1 MAALFCAVVEIRKWV
16 RLPLTSDYSD
26 NALYCDVLTVRDK
39 MTV

>member
-1 MAALFCAVVEIRKWV
+1 MGEAV